1 LHHRFLKSLRRK
13 ANFDFDHANR
23 KSKTYASAPFIPQDQ
38 IFPYAF
44 LGLRTRNCLI
54 SHRKPV
60 QKIGHRY

>member
-23 KSKTYASAPFIPQDQ
+23 KSKTYASTPFIPQNQ

-44 LGLRTRNCLI
+44 LGLRTRNT
-54 SHRKPV
+54 
-60 QKIGHRY
+60 